1 MRCLVL
7 GAMVGVG
14 GCASVEYR
22 VPTWEV
28 ERLTQLPPAMR
39 GGEVRVVP
47 ANAVVPPPPALVAEA
62 APPPQIDID
71 VDVEI
76 PVVVA
81 PRPVVVAPR
90 PVVVARPVVFPRQVG
105 TTVGAGPRAAPPAG
119 GGWRSGPPG
128 NAGGWRP
135 APAAPS
141 RPTPAAFGRSSGG
154 RHASRGGGGGA
165 GAAAGAVAAVALIAI
180 LADAAVTAAEA
191 DAARRFDGWVSVD
204 AGHPLRLFYGGGLGR
219 VVPLAQ
225 LGPADLI
232 GLQNAVLVEGDGH
245 VEPLR
250 PAPLPAAGPPPPPLA
265 PPPPAPIAPRPPAPG
280 ATPAPP
286 AATPA
291 APPAVA
297 TPPPAPA
304 APPAPVSQVSDPETP

>member
-28 ERLTQLPPAMR
+28 QRLTQLPPAMR

-47 ANAVVPPPPALVAEA
+47 SNAVVPPPPALVADA
-62 APPPQIDID
+62 PPPPQIDI
-71 VDVEI
+71 DVEI

-81 PRPVVVAPR
+81 PRPVVVAP
-90 PVVVARPVVFPRQVG
+90 RPVVFPRQVG
-105 TTVGAGPRAAPPAG
+105 TTVGAGPRAAPPTG

-128 NAGGWRP
+128 NAGRWRP
-135 APAAPS
+135 APVPS
-141 RPTPAAFGRSSGG
+141 RPTSAAFGRSSGG
-154 RHASRGGGGGA
+154 RHVSRGGGGA

-180 LADAAVTAAEA
+180 LADVAVTAAQA
-191 DAARRFDGWVSVD
+191 DAAHRYDGWVAVD
-204 AGHPLRLFYGGGLGR
+204 ANHPLHLFYGGGLGR

-265 PPPPAPIAPRPPAPG
+265 PPPPAPVAPGPPAPG
-280 ATPAPP
+280 ATPAPS
-286 AATPA
+286 AAAPA

-297 TPPPAPA
+297 TPPPALA
-304 APPAPVSQVSDPETP
+304 TPPPPVSQVSDPERP

>member
-1 MRCLVL
+1 MRDAMVGERWLGCLMRCLAL
-7 GAMVGVG
+7 GAAVGVG

-28 ERLTQLPPAMR
+28 QRLTQLPPAVR
-39 GGEVRVVP
+39 GSEVRVVP
-47 ANAVVPPPPALVAEA
+47 SDAVVPPPPTLVAEA
-62 APPPQIDID
+62 PPPPEVGID
-71 VDVEI
+71 VEL

-90 PVVVARPVVFPRQVG
+90 PVVFPFQVG
-105 TTVGAGPRAAPPAG
+105 RTVGSGPRAAPPAG
-119 GGWRSGPPG
+119 GGGWKSGPPG

-135 APAAPS
+135 ASAPS
-141 RPTPAAFGRSSGG
+141 RPAPTVSGRSSGG
-154 RHASRGGGGGA
+154 GHGSHGGGGGA
-165 GAAAGAVAAVALIAI
+165 GAAAGAVVAVAIIAI

-191 DAARRFDGWVSVD
+191 DAARRYDGWVAVD
-204 AGHPLRLFYGGGLGR
+204 AGHPLRLFYRGGLGR

-232 GLQNAVLVEGDGH
+232 GLQNAVLLEDDGH

-250 PAPLPAAGPPPPPLA
+250 PAAGPPPPPV
-265 PPPPAPIAPRPPAPG
+265 PSPAPAAAWAAPG
-280 ATPAPP
+280 ATSTFSP
-286 AATPA
+286 AAQA
-291 APPAVA
+291 APTAVA

-304 APPAPVSQVSDPETP
+304 PPPAPVSQVSDPETP